1 MTLYFGDGSN
11 ISTYSSVPSSLL
23 SGALPSISGANL
35 TGVAGVVVDA
45 ASSHLTSEGNSR
57 YGTNVLTVSVS
68 PSSSSNRVII
78 IANCEIKNQHAGYIT
93 TASIST
99 SNGSDLGDYRYS
111 SRLTWGSNTYK
122 RHTFVE
128 YDYASNTSTR
138 TYHLHMSS
146 NNTHTSTK
154 AYWKNCAITA
164 ICFAP

>member
-23 SGALPSISGANL
+23 SGNLPAINGSAL
-35 TGVAGVVVDA
+35 TGVSGVVVDA
-45 ASSHLTSEGNSR
+45 ASSHLTSENNSR
-57 YGTNVLTVSVS
+57 YGTNVLTVSVT
-68 PSSSSNRVII
+68 PTSSSNKVII
-78 IANCEIKNQHAGYIT
+78 IANCEIKNQNNSYVT

-99 SNGSDLGDYRYS
+99 SNGNDLGDFRNS
-111 SRLTWGSNTYK
+111 ARISNNTSYD

-138 TYHLHMSS
+138 TYHLHMAP
-146 NNTHTSTK
+146 NNSHTSTK
-154 AYWKNCAITA
+154 AYWRNCSLTA